1 MGGLTMNEKIFHS
14 LKGIGAAGI
23 VTGIICIV
31 TGVTVGVIAIVSGAH
46 ALGLRKH
53 IIF

>member
-1 MGGLTMNEKIFHS
+1 MNEKTFNS
-14 LKGIGAAGI
+14 LRGIGAAGI

-31 TGVTVGVIAIVSGAH
+31 TGISLGVISIVSGAA
-46 ALGLRKH
+46 ALRLKKN